1 MACISKLKNKGNG
14 QHSECNVC
22 TIEEIKEV
30 KKNIFNENIKYLEKS
45 ISDLKAFFEII
56 SKDKEEL
63 KLNIQKI
70 FTKLRNIINNR
81 EDELLMEVDNK
92 FDDIYF
98 RDEIIK
104 KVKIFKIKY
113 SYF

>member
-1 MACISKLKNKGNG
+1 VACISKLKNKGNG

-30 KKNIFNENIKYLEKS
+30 KKNIFNENIKYLKDFSEIIEKC

-70 FTKLRNIINNR
+70 FTKLRNIVNNR
-81 EDELLMEVDNK
+81 
-92 FDDIYF
+92 
-98 RDEIIK
+98 
-104 KVKIFKIKY
+104 
-113 SYF
+113 